1 MALCDIMSLKG
12 LCICICYNFVFN
24 DLNVFSGNSGI
35 GLEGPMWHV
44 VMYLLAHIHCFSN
57 CFCYFIFSIL
67 KSCFHV
73 EMAFDCVFFFLSFFL

>member
-12 LCICICYNFVFN
+12 LCICICSYFFFN

-44 VMYLLAHIHCFSN
+44 VMYLLAYIHCFSK
-57 CFCYFIFSIL
+57 CVLLFYF
-67 KSCFHV
+67 
-73 EMAFDCVFFFLSFFL
+73 